1 PLLDSPLPRV
11 SNLSHARTLHRR
23 RGIMIKVTV
32 MYPNQEGTHF
42 DIDYYC
48 TKHMP
53 LARRLVGPALLNVSV
68 DEGFAGSTPDS
79 PRPTSPS
86 AIFISTPWHP
96 SWTRSPLMSHNF
108 SPTSPISP

>member
-1 PLLDSPLPRV
+1 
-11 SNLSHARTLHRR
+11 
-23 RGIMIKVTV
+23 MIKVTV

-79 PRPTSPS
+79 PAPYFAIGHLYFDSMASFMDSFPAHVPQLLADVPNFTNAHPT
-86 AIFISTPWHP
+86 IQISNVK
-96 SWTRSPLMSHNF
+96 L
-108 SPTSPISP
+108 